1 MKLKNL
7 LKEYDYTNDVKHV
20 AYELKI
26 ELKNVQ
32 NEFHSNSKIMFFNS
46 NWKTLGASMGNG
58 IEPERKGVVGDFFYY
73 LEHYHKTDKNK
84 YEEIIDKMK
93 KHGVN
98 VGQAPQLGYWKIE
111 IKGK

>member
-7 LKEYDYTNDVKHV
+7 IKEYDYTNDVKHV

-32 NEFHSNSKIMFFNS
+32 NEFDSKNKTMFFNN

-58 IEPERKGVVGDFFYY
+58 IEPERKGVVNDFFYY
-73 LEHYHKTDKNK
+73 LGHYQKTDKNK

-93 KHGVN
+93 KQGVN
-98 VGQAPQLGYWKIE
+98 VSPASQLGYWKIE
-111 IKGK
+111 IKGN